1 MTDAQIVISGFFAL
15 VFFAILI
22 FNVVSY
28 PNVGLYKKKYDEL
41 KRGVYKF
48 EPTEHSESNYFY
60 LYSYDINTLTF
71 TRTNVA
77 IIFFTDGDIKLT
89 DNLYIHKSHLY
100 MSFVKWYHW
109 RKFQKLKD
117 ELIVNYERGLDVRQI
132 YNRAVELERKKNNL
146 EFKFLRG

>member
-1 MTDAQIVISGFFAL
+1 MTDVQLVISVIFAVIFF
-15 VFFAILI
+15 VILI

-41 KRGVYKF
+41 KRGVYKYQ
-48 EPTEHSESNYFY
+48 PTEHSESNYFY
-60 LYSYDINTLTF
+60 LYSYDITTLTF
-71 TRTNVA
+71 TRTDVN
-77 IIFFTDGDIKLT
+77 IIFFLDGDIKLT
-89 DNLYIHKSHLY
+89 DNLYIHKSHLF

-132 YNRAVELERKKNNL
+132 YNRAVELERKRNKL

>member
-1 MTDAQIVISGFFAL
+1 MMTDALIVISGFFAL
-15 VFFAILI
+15 VFFAIII

-28 PNVGLYKKKYDEL
+28 PNVELYKKKYDEL

-48 EPTEHSESNYFY
+48 EPNVGHSSYFY
-60 LYSYDINTLTF
+60 LYSYDIATVTF
-71 TRTNVA
+71 IRTGVN
-77 IIFFTDGDIKLT
+77 IIFFLDGDIKLT
-89 DNLYIHKSHLY
+89 DNLYIHKSHLF
-100 MSFVKWYHW
+100 MSFVSWYYW

-132 YNRAVELERKKNNL
+132 YDRAVELERKKNKL